1 MYFQVVLMVHFLKQF
16 LIDNPL
22 CIVNDEVG
30 KVKKE
35 LLSDEDRCK
44 LMQSSSQ
51 ILLKIKEEE
60 YYMGFKITVP
70 PDYPAKQIQ
79 YVKGQQNISFYL
91 SSNILKCCTQ
101 SFDFSQLSFHFNI
114 EFHLLKDTCIYK
126 YCHLQFPNIHNRVIF
141 LFVID
146 KEQKRVVNE
155 SSPLNLTSLFYNAQ
169 STIQKS
175 QQYSISV
182 KKFQIFHL
190 KRKRIYY

>member
-35 LLSDEDRCK
+35 LLSDEDKCK

-79 YVKGQQNISFYL
+79 YVHVQGQQNISFYL
-91 SSNILKCCTQ
+91 SSNIKMFYLVVWFFSAVISHFIATLNSIFKRYMYIQVLPFIVSKYSQQ
-101 SFDFSQLSFHFNI
+101 SYLSF
-114 EFHLLKDTCIYK
+114 
-126 YCHLQFPNIHNRVIF
+126 VM
-141 LFVID
+141 D
-146 KEQKRVVNE
+146 K
-155 SSPLNLTSLFYNAQ
+155 L
-169 STIQKS
+169 
-175 QQYSISV
+175 
-182 KKFQIFHL
+182 
-190 KRKRIYY
+190 

>member
-35 LLSDEDRCK
+35 LLSDEDKCK

-79 YVKGQQNISFYL
+79 YVHVQGQQNISFYL
-91 SSNILKCCTQ
+91 SSNIKM
-101 SFDFSQLSFHFNI
+101 FDFSQLSFHFNI
-114 EFHLLKDTCIYK
+114 EFH
-126 YCHLQFPNIHNRVIF
+126 F
-141 LFVID
+141 
-146 KEQKRVVNE
+146 
-155 SSPLNLTSLFYNAQ
+155 
-169 STIQKS
+169 
-175 QQYSISV
+175 
-182 KKFQIFHL
+182 
-190 KRKRIYY
+190 

>member
-35 LLSDEDRCK
+35 LLSDEDKCK

-91 SSNILKCCTQ
+91 SSNIKMLYLVVWFFSAVI
-101 SFDFSQLSFHFNI
+101 SFQHWIPS
-114 EFHLLKDTCIYK
+114 LKDTCI
-126 YCHLQFPNIHNRVIF
+126 N
-141 LFVID
+141 
-146 KEQKRVVNE
+146 
-155 SSPLNLTSLFYNAQ
+155 TSTA
-169 STIQKS
+169 I
-175 QQYSISV
+175 YS
-182 KKFQIFHL
+182 FQIFTTEL
-190 KRKRIYY
+190 SFFCNR

>member
-35 LLSDEDRCK
+35 LLSDEDKCK

-79 YVKGQQNISFYL
+79 YVQGQQNISFYL
-91 SSNILKCCTQ
+91 SSNILKCCTWL
-101 SFDFSQLSFHFNI
+101 FDFSQLSFHFNI
-114 EFHLLKDTCIYK
+114 EFHLYKIHVYTSTAIY
-126 YCHLQFPNIHNRVIF
+126 
-141 LFVID
+141 
-146 KEQKRVVNE
+146 
-155 SSPLNLTSLFYNAQ
+155 S
-169 STIQKS
+169 
-175 QQYSISV
+175 
-182 KKFQIFHL
+182 FQIFTTEL
-190 KRKRIYY
+190 SFFL

>member
-35 LLSDEDRCK
+35 LLSDEDKCK

-79 YVKGQQNISFYL
+79 YVQGQQNISFYL
-91 SSNILKCCTQ
+91 SSNIKMLYLVVWFFSAVI
-101 SFDFSQLSFHFNI
+101 SFQHWIPS
-114 EFHLLKDTCIYK
+114 LKDTCTCIYK
-126 YCHLQFPNIHNRVIF
+126 YCHL
-141 LFVID
+141 
-146 KEQKRVVNE
+146 
-155 SSPLNLTSLFYNAQ
+155 
-169 STIQKS
+169 
-175 QQYSISV
+175 
-182 KKFQIFHL
+182 
-190 KRKRIYY
+190 

>member
-1 MYFQVVLMVHFLKQF
+1 MVHFLKQF

-35 LLSDEDRCK
+35 LLSDEDKCK

-79 YVKGQQNISFYL
+79 YVQGQQNISFYL
-91 SSNILKCCTQ
+91 SSNIKM
-101 SFDFSQLSFHFNI
+101 FDFSQLSFHFISTLNSI
-114 EFHLLKDTCIYK
+114 FKRYMYIQVLAFIVSK
-126 YCHLQFPNIHNRVIF
+126 YSQQSYLS
-141 LFVID
+141 FVID

-155 SSPLNLTSLFYNAQ
+155 SSPFKIPLNLTSLFYNAQ

-175 QQYSISV
+175 
-182 KKFQIFHL
+182 
-190 KRKRIYY
+190 

>member
-35 LLSDEDRCK
+35 LLSDEDKCK

-91 SSNILKCCTQ
+91 SSNIKMLYLVVRFFSAVI
-101 SFDFSQLSFHFNI
+101 SFQH
-114 EFHLLKDTCIYK
+114 
-126 YCHLQFPNIHNRVIF
+126 
-141 LFVID
+141 
-146 KEQKRVVNE
+146 
-155 SSPLNLTSLFYNAQ
+155 
-169 STIQKS
+169 
-175 QQYSISV
+175 
-182 KKFQIFHL
+182 
-190 KRKRIYY
+190 

>member
-35 LLSDEDRCK
+35 LLSDEDKCK

-79 YVKGQQNISFYL
+79 YVQGQQNISFYL
-91 SSNILKCCTQ
+91 SSNIKMLYLVVWFLSAVIFISTLNSIFKRYMYMYIQVLPFIGSKYSQQ
-101 SFDFSQLSFHFNI
+101 SYLSF
-114 EFHLLKDTCIYK
+114 
-126 YCHLQFPNIHNRVIF
+126 V
-141 LFVID
+141 

-155 SSPLNLTSLFYNAQ
+155 SSPFKIPINLTSLFYNAQ

-175 QQYSISV
+175 
-182 KKFQIFHL
+182 
-190 KRKRIYY
+190 